1 MPPAPIVH
9 LVALEL
15 ASSPPSEVI
24 SLTTRLLIA
33 GNWKMN
39 TTIASAGAL
48 ADAIKS
54 GLNSIEDIDTVVCP
68 PSISL
73 TTVAERLTNS
83 SISLGA
89 QNVHYEISGA
99 YTGEISP
106 RMLVNVCEYVIIG
119 HSERRHSFG
128 ETDDMIAE
136 KVDTAVSI
144 GLKPIV
150 CVGETMGDREAGKA
164 QEIVGNQVKDG
175 LAKLGS
181 LVDVSIAYE
190 PVWAI
195 GTGAAASDIDA
206 QEMSSHIRQALLSL
220 FGPDEA
226 GSVRILY
233 GGSVKAENVTAFV
246 RQPDVD
252 GALVG
257 GASLEAEEFVELVR
271 NATNA

>member
-1 MPPAPIVH
+1 
-9 LVALEL
+9 
-15 ASSPPSEVI
+15 
-24 SLTTRLLIA
+24 
-33 GNWKMN
+33 MN
-39 TTIASAGAL
+39 TTIAEARTL

-54 GLNSIEDIDTVVCP
+54 DLDLIGDIDKVVCP

-73 TTVAERLTNS
+73 TTVAECLENS

-89 QNVHYEISGA
+89 QNVHHKITGA

-106 RMLVNVCEYVIIG
+106 RMLVDVCEYVIIG
-119 HSERRHSFG
+119 HSERRQYFG
-128 ETDDMIAE
+128 ETDNMVAD

-150 CVGETMGDREAGKA
+150 CVGETIGDREAGEEK
-164 QEIVGNQVKDG
+164 EIVANQVKGG
-175 LAKLGS
+175 LSKLGS

-195 GTGAAASDIDA
+195 GTGTAASDLDA
-206 QEMSSHIRQALLSL
+206 QEMSSHVRQTLLSL

-233 GGSVKAENVTAFV
+233 GGSVKAENVTEFV

-257 GASLEAEEFVELVR
+257 GASLEAKEFVELVR
-271 NATNA
+271 NAADA